1 MSLEVQLPQLDY
13 SCEGQSVLICARS
26 SLVHLVVEALFLGP
40 QLPFLVVQKF
50 EDPAGRGGW
59 RGRDDFCA
67 RRMSKSWVVALQL
80 PVGRHG
86 WARIWSQKELGVSLW
101 HLRWM
106 EAGSGTSV
114 TMFGGCSMPSS
125 INRIP
130 AGAEMLL
137 ATAVGCVLCHTW
149 QMKAVSGTS
158 STILRP
164 WLWLRL
170 GLAPDVFFRWR
181 PARSHGKIPR
191 LCSHLAAW
199 PWLEAGVIN
208 HNPCSLS
215 L

>member
-1 MSLEVQLPQLDY
+1 
-13 SCEGQSVLICARS
+13 
-26 SLVHLVVEALFLGP
+26 
-40 QLPFLVVQKF
+40 
-50 EDPAGRGGW
+50 
-59 RGRDDFCA
+59 
-67 RRMSKSWVVALQL
+67 MSKSWVVALQL

-130 AGAEMLL
+130 AGAEMLM

-149 QMKAVSGTS
+149 QMKAVSGTT

-170 GLAPDVFFRWR
+170 GLAPDVFFQMASRTFPR
-181 PARSHGKIPR
+181 KNSEIMQSSSCIALARSG
-191 LCSHLAAW
+191 CD
-199 PWLEAGVIN
+199 
-208 HNPCSLS
+208 
-215 L
+215 